1 MIEKFTEAYESRFE
15 KAREIKEKG
24 SKPIGW
30 LCIYVPEE
38 LFHAAGLFP
47 MRVLG
52 VQGRTQKADAHF
64 SSNMC
69 SFTRSCLQA
78 AFDGQYDFLEGIVT
92 GNNCDHV
99 RRLYD
104 VWGSYLQTPFR
115 SVLSVPN
122 KVSEESLAFYRA
134 ELARLKRET
143 EAHFGTGEISEE
155 ALWCS
160 IGLFN
165 RMRRL
170 LKEIYLLRRSEAP
183 PLTGA
188 EALEVVK
195 AGMVLPKEEYV
206 GMLEELLPWLKG
218 RGPIGQG
225 SPRLLITGSEMDDTD
240 YVRMIE
246 QLGGAVVADDL
257 CVGTRYFWEE
267 VEEGKGDPLTALAQ
281 RYLSHTP
288 CPRMQPPARRF
299 EHLREMIQTFG
310 VEGIVLQ
317 YLKFCDFYC
326 ADFPLLKAALNDLGL
341 PLLVLDREYA
351 TGGIGQMKT
360 RVQAFLEVL
369 ETV

>member
-1 MIEKFTEAYESRFE
+1 MIERFTAAFESRFNR
-15 KAREIKEKG
+15 AQEIQAKG
-24 SKPIGW
+24 GRPIGW

-47 MRVLG
+47 VRVLG
-52 VQGRTQKADAHF
+52 AQGRTQKADAHF

-78 AFDGQYDFLEGIVT
+78 AFDGEYDSLQGIIT

-143 EAHFGTGEISEE
+143 EAHFQTGEISDE
-155 ALWCS
+155 ALWRS
-160 IGLFN
+160 IGLWN

-170 LKEIYLLRRSEAP
+170 LKEIYLLRQSDAP
-183 PLTGA
+183 PLTGT

-218 RGPIGQG
+218 RGPVQPGA
-225 SPRLLITGSEMDDTD
+225 PRLLITGSEMDDTD

-267 VEEGKGDPLTALAQ
+267 VEEGQGDPLTALAR

-288 CPRMQPPARRF
+288 SPPKQPPARRF
-299 EHLREMIQTFG
+299 DHLTEMIRTFG
-310 VEGIVLQ
+310 DEGIV
-317 YLKFCDFYC
+317 
-326 ADFPLLKAALNDLGL
+326 
-341 PLLVLDREYA
+341 
-351 TGGIGQMKT
+351 
-360 RVQAFLEVL
+360 
-369 ETV
+369 